1 MNRRVTGMRSWDT
14 SWSRKPMVRASLHM
28 DPTYQRRLA
37 RETPVV
43 TRKCCLC
50 AQFKCYPSP
59 RSYNVFSLSLWERVG
74 VRANARIQREAWAPT
89 NSNRYTTN
97 YLHRENVALGL
108 VPSRRRAR
116 PLPWCPL
123 TL

>member
-1 MNRRVTGMRSWDT
+1 MIGIGLSNSAPSSSDCWTI
-14 SWSRKPMVRASLHM
+14 
-28 DPTYQRRLA
+28 
-37 RETPVV
+37 TPDELRIPL
-43 TRKCCLC
+43 RKCCLC

-59 RSYNVFSLSLWERVG
+59 RSHKVFSLSLWERVG

-108 VPSRRRAR
+108 VPSQAPAG